1 MNIRIYIY
9 MGTYAYT
16 HRHKPVFTNEPATDL
31 PDKGPSPHPIMPEIS
46 FTCQGIENL
55 LNGLQTH
62 KATGPDAIGATIR
75 KATGDI
81 IAPILQIIFQTSLNI
96 GRVPTDW
103 NAALVTPVFKKGSPT
118 QPSNYRP
125 VSLTCIISK
134 VFERIIA
141 SNIMKHLEENN
152 ILIDLQYG
160 FHHGRSCKTQLI
172 SLLNDLT
179 INYDRSLQTDLIITD
194 FAKAFDMIPHCRL
207 LYK

>member
-1 MNIRIYIY
+1 
-9 MGTYAYT
+9 
-16 HRHKPVFTNEPATDL
+16 
-31 PDKGPSPHPIMPEIS
+31 MPEIS
-46 FTCQGIENL
+46 ITCQGIENL

-75 KATGDI
+75 KAIGDI
-81 IAPILQIIFQTSLNI
+81 IAPILQIIFQTSQNT

-103 NAALVTPVFKKGSPT
+103 NAALVTPVFKKGSRT
-118 QPSNYRP
+118 LPSNCRP

-141 SNIMKHLEENN
+141 SNIMKHLEKNN
-152 ILIDLQYG
+152 ILNDLQYG
-160 FHHGRSCKTQLI
+160 FRHGRSCETQLI

-194 FAKAFDMIPHCRL
+194 FAKAFDVVPHRRL
-207 LYK
+207 LYKLN